1 MLRSLFFA
9 GGLFVALW
17 GGSFLIVDE
26 MVLTLKDEPKDEPK
40 DERDEQFRGLFMSKD
55 ENDRKVFNPPEW
67 AAFSLMSI
75 GTVTMLYSVA
85 LPKRD

>member
-17 GGSFLIVDE
+17 GGSFLMVDE
-26 MVLTLKDEPKDEPK
+26 MVLTFKDEPKV
-40 DERDEQFRGLFMSKD
+40 ERDEEFRGLFMSKD

-75 GTVTMLYSVA
+75 GTVTMLYAVA
-85 LPKRD
+85 LPKRE